1 MRENGT
7 SAGREAGTVSGQ
19 HGEASP
25 AGADGNSVPLAAK
38 VAFLRRPD
46 SYPEDGARVETV
58 ETHMSWVFL
67 TESHAYKMKKPI
79 RYEFLD
85 FRSLEARR
93 RNGEEEVRLNRRLA
107 REVYIGIVPLT
118 RGARGRLRL
127 GGFDAP
133 VDWLV
138 KMHRLPRERM
148 LDHAIGAG
156 TVRKEAV
163 RTLAFDLARFYKAG
177 PSVPIEPAAYRARF
191 GAGVRDH
198 RGVLSEPDFGLD
210 AALVAR
216 VCEAQDAFLARR
228 AALFDGRIAEARI
241 VEAHGDLRPEHV
253 CLGPS
258 PQIIDC
264 LEFNRDFRIMDPA
277 DELSFLALE
286 CERLGA
292 PWVGP
297 LVFDAYGQATGDGP
311 PAGLVHFYKSYRSC
325 LRAKLAVQH
334 LRDAEVREPDKWPAL
349 GARYLALAEKYARG
363 LR

>member
-1 MRENGT
+1 MRGHRNL
-7 SAGREAGTVSGQ
+7 AGPETGSISGQ
-19 HGEASP
+19 VRTPTAAEHG
-25 AGADGNSVPLAAK
+25 AGDVPLAAK
-38 VAFLRRPD
+38 VAFLQRPD
-46 SYPEDGARVETV
+46 SYPEDGAGVETV

-67 TESHAYKMKKPI
+67 TETHAYKMKKPV

-93 RNGEEEVRLNRRLA
+93 RNSEEEVRLNRRLA
-107 REVYIGIVPLT
+107 REVYVGVVPLT
-118 RGARGRLRL
+118 RGAGGRLRL
-127 GGFDAP
+127 GGFGEP

-138 KMHRLPRERM
+138 KMHRLPRARI
-148 LDHAIGAG
+148 LDHAIAAG
-156 TVRKEAV
+156 TLRAEAV
-163 RTLAFDLARFYKAG
+163 RALAFDLARFYKAG
-177 PSVPIEPAAYRARF
+177 PPVPIEPSVYRGRF
-191 GAGVRDH
+191 GAGIRDH
-198 RGVLSEPDFGLD
+198 RGVLSDPGFGLD
-210 AALVAR
+210 GALVGR

-228 AALFDGRIAEARI
+228 AGLFDARIAARRI
-241 VEAHGDLRPEHV
+241 VEAHGDLRPEHI

-264 LEFNRDFRIMDPA
+264 LEFKRDFRIMDPA

-286 CERLGA
+286 CELLGA

-311 PAGLVHFYKSYRSC
+311 PPGLIHFYKSYRAC

-334 LRDAEVREPDKWPAL
+334 LRDAEIREPDKWPAL
-349 GARYLALAEKYARG
+349 GARYLALAGKYARG